1 MSILYTALAIYVI
14 GAAIVLYIRP
24 SIMFHPEKGTWKEFG
39 IDTSHRS
46 TIFPFWM
53 FAILW
58 AFVSYAIATIVN
70 VGIAHTALNSPANE
84 PIFYEESVA
93 LPISRSAYT
102 PNTNNDFLPARM
114 HVNTPYPSV
123 VPPPSVNLTP
133 SMPSVNVPSM
143 NNNYTNW
150 TSASTGPNTSVSSSV
165 STGPTPGYYIVEPP
179 SSGNN
184 VPRFV
189 YFGPEPPTYSN
200 LAAYSR

>member
-58 AFVSYAIATIVN
+58 AFVSYAIATIIN
-70 VGIAHTALNSPANE
+70 VGIAHTALNSSANE

-93 LPISRSAYT
+93 LPISRSAYS
-102 PNTNNDFLPARM
+102 PANNDFLPARM

-123 VPPPSVNLTP
+123 VPTPSVNITP
-133 SMPSVNVPSM
+133 SMPSA
-143 NNNYTNW
+143 NNMY
-150 TSASTGPNTSVSSSV
+150 PSVSSSPSV
-165 STGPTPGYYIVEPP
+165 STGGPTPGYYIVEPP

-184 VPRFV
+184 APRFV

>member
-1 MSILYTALAIYVI
+1 MSILYTALAIYVL
-14 GAAIVLYIRP
+14 GAATVLYIRP
-24 SIMFHPEKGTWKEFG
+24 AIMFHPEKGTWKEFG
-39 IDTSHRS
+39 IDTSRRT

-58 AFVSYAIATIVN
+58 AFVSYAIATIIN

-93 LPISRSAYT
+93 LPISRSAYS
-102 PNTNNDFLPARM
+102 PANNSNEFLPTRM
-114 HVNTPYPSV
+114 HVNTPYPTSI
-123 VPPPSVNLTP
+123 PNNYRSAPSVSTTP
-133 SMPSVNVPSM
+133 
-143 NNNYTNW
+143 
-150 TSASTGPNTSVSSSV
+150 SVSSVSSV
-165 STGPTPGYYIVEPP
+165 PSSNPTPGYYIVEPP
-179 SSGNN
+179 ISGNN